1 MPFVT
6 WSAAMQAS
14 ATTASDSH
22 WARPGASDR
31 VATETG
37 TRPSVAEPTRTSVK
51 GASVAQPLSSSRLQ
65 SMHFVA

>member
-6 WSAAMQAS
+6 WSAAMQAR

-31 VATETG
+31 VATDTG

-51 GASVAQPLSSSRLQ
+51 GG
-65 SMHFVA
+65 